1 MPPCEEEDLGVAL
14 DEDEG
19 GSTAQLGVQM
29 QTTGSVSMSGYG
41 IFEPGIVTVSCFSTV
56 SFLPMTIVEEEM
68 YPGWAP
74 DDDRSV
80 AIEDDEFSAMGES
93 PGPVI
98 SSEQPKKRAVNPKKL
113 RESRLFFMIYQI

>member
-1 MPPCEEEDLGVAL
+1 
-14 DEDEG
+14 
-19 GSTAQLGVQM
+19 
-29 QTTGSVSMSGYG
+29 
-41 IFEPGIVTVSCFSTV
+41 
-56 SFLPMTIVEEEM
+56 MTIVEEEM
-68 YPGWAP
+68 FPGWAP